1 MAEKNDNGIVKEI
14 VNEVVKEVKEV
25 NVFDDMNLNDNLLR
39 GIYSYGFENPSPI
52 QCKAIPVMNTKK
64 DLIAQAQSG
73 TGKTGAFS
81 IGILNNIDPDKKC
94 IQALVINPTHEL
106 ANQNCNV
113 MKELST
119 YMNIDVLSVVGGTNV
134 RKCQEDLNKQPHIV
148 VGTPGRILDMIQ
160 KKYLYTNDIK
170 ILIFDEADEILS
182 FGFKESVHNI
192 IQFIHKETQICL
204 FSATIPDEVLDLT
217 DKFMNN
223 PERILVNKDKLTL
236 VGILQFYINVKVNDW
251 KFETLIDIYDTINV
265 SQCIIYINSKNKLME
280 VNERL
285 KHKGFPV
292 EGIHG
297 DLSSDLRKHILE
309 DFKSGKLRILL
320 STDLLSRGIDIQ
332 QLSLVINYDLP
343 REKETYIHRIGRSG
357 RYGRKGVSINFVTD
371 RDMEYQN
378 EIKSFYDTKIE
389 EMPQNIN
396 DYLNI

>member
-1 MAEKNDNGIVKEI
+1 MKTFDELEL
-14 VNEVVKEVKEV
+14 NE
-25 NVFDDMNLNDNLLR
+25 NLLR

-52 QCKAIPVMNTKK
+52 QGKAIPVMNTKK

-81 IGILNNIDPDKKC
+81 IGLLNNIDPNVNS

-106 ANQNCNV
+106 ANQNYNV
-113 MKELST
+113 ITSLSN
-119 YMNIDVLSVVGGTNV
+119 YMNINVLSVVGGTSV
-134 RKCQEDLNKQPHIV
+134 KKCQEDINKLPHVI
-148 VGTPGRILDMIQ
+148 VGTPGRILDMIN
-160 KKYLYTNDIK
+160 KGNLITKDIK

-182 FGFKESVHNI
+182 YGFKDSIYNI
-192 IQFIHKETQICL
+192 IQFIPKETQICI
-204 FSATIPDEVLDLT
+204 FSATMPNEVLDLT
-217 DKFMNN
+217 EKFMVN
-223 PERILVNKDKLTL
+223 PERILVQKENLTL
-236 VGILQFYINVKVNDW
+236 DGIIQFYINVKHNDW

-280 VNERL
+280 ICNLL
-285 KHKGFPV
+285 KQRGFPV
-292 EGIHG
+292 DCIHG
-297 DLSSDLRKHILE
+297 DLSGDLRKSIM
-309 DFKSGKLRILL
+309 DNFKSGKLRMLL

-371 RDMEYQN
+371 RDIDYQN
-378 EIKSFYDTKIE
+378 DIQKFYDTKIE

-396 DYLNI
+396 DFLNI

>member
-1 MAEKNDNGIVKEI
+1 MAEKSL
-14 VNEVVKEVKEV
+14 NEVIKEVNEVKEV

-119 YMNIDVLSVVGGTNV
+119 YMNINVLSVVGGTNV

-378 EIKSFYDTKIE
+378 EIQSFYDTKIE

>member
-1 MAEKNDNGIVKEI
+1 MSE
-14 VNEVVKEVKEV
+14 VKEVKT
-25 NVFDDMNLNDNLLR
+25 FDDLGLDDNLLR
-39 GIYSYGFENPSPI
+39 GIYSHGFENPSPI
-52 QCKAIPVMNTKK
+52 QGKAIPFMNSKK

-81 IGILNNIDPDKKC
+81 IGILNNIDPSIQKT
-94 IQALVINPTHEL
+94 QALVINPTHEL
-106 ANQNCNV
+106 ANQNMNV
-113 MKELST
+113 IKDLSSYMKI
-119 YMNIDVLSVVGGTNV
+119 NVLSVVGGTNV
-134 RKCQEDLNKQPHIV
+134 RKCQDDLRKEPHVI

-160 KKYLYTNDIK
+160 KQFLYTKDLK
-170 ILIFDEADEILS
+170 LLIFDEADEILS
-182 FGFKESVHNI
+182 YGFKENIYNI
-192 IQFIHKETQICL
+192 IQYIPKDTQICIY
-204 FSATIPDEVLDLT
+204 SATMPPEVLDLT
-217 DKFMNN
+217 DKFMNQ
-223 PERILVNKDKLTL
+223 PERILVQKENLTL
-236 VGILQFYINVKVNDW
+236 DGIIQFYINVKVNEW

-280 VNERL
+280 INDRL
-285 KHKGFPV
+285 KEKGFPV
-292 EGIHG
+292 ECIHG
-297 DLSSDLRKHILE
+297 ELSGDLRKNIMD

-371 RDMEYQN
+371 RDMEQQN
-378 EIKSFYDTKIE
+378 EIQSYYNTKIE

>member
-1 MAEKNDNGIVKEI
+1 MSE
-14 VNEVVKEVKEV
+14 VKEVKT
-25 NVFDDMNLNDNLLR
+25 FDDLGLDDNLLR
-39 GIYSYGFENPSPI
+39 GIYSHGFENPSPI
-52 QCKAIPVMNTKK
+52 QGKAIPFMNSKK

-81 IGILNNIDPDKKC
+81 IGILNNIDSSIQKT
-94 IQALVINPTHEL
+94 QALVINPTHEL
-106 ANQNCNV
+106 ANQNLNV
-113 MKELST
+113 IKDLSSYMKI
-119 YMNIDVLSVVGGTNV
+119 NVLSVVGGTNV
-134 RKCQEDLNKQPHIV
+134 RKCQDDLRKEPHVI

-160 KKYLYTNDIK
+160 KQFLYTKDLK
-170 ILIFDEADEILS
+170 LLIFDEADEILS
-182 FGFKESVHNI
+182 YGFKENIYNI
-192 IQFIHKETQICL
+192 IQYIPKDTQICIY
-204 FSATIPDEVLDLT
+204 SATMPPEVLDLT
-217 DKFMNN
+217 DKFMNQ
-223 PERILVNKDKLTL
+223 PERILVQKENLTL
-236 VGILQFYINVKVNDW
+236 DGIIQFYINVKVNEW

-280 VNERL
+280 INDRL
-285 KHKGFPV
+285 KEKGFPV
-292 EGIHG
+292 ECIHG
-297 DLSSDLRKHILE
+297 ELSGDLRKNIMD

-371 RDMEYQN
+371 RDMDHQN
-378 EIKSFYDTKIE
+378 EIQSYYNTKIE

>member
-1 MAEKNDNGIVKEI
+1 MSE
-14 VNEVVKEVKEV
+14 VKEVKT
-25 NVFDDMNLNDNLLR
+25 FDDLGLDDNLLR
-39 GIYSYGFENPSPI
+39 GIYSHGFENPSPI
-52 QCKAIPVMNTKK
+52 QGKAIPFMNSKK

-81 IGILNNIDPDKKC
+81 IGILNNIDPSIQKT
-94 IQALVINPTHEL
+94 QALVINPTHEL
-106 ANQNCNV
+106 ANQNMNV
-113 MKELST
+113 IKDLSSYMKI
-119 YMNIDVLSVVGGTNV
+119 NVLSVVGGTNV
-134 RKCQEDLNKQPHIV
+134 RKCQDDLRKLPHVI

-160 KKYLYTNDIK
+160 KQFLYTKDLK
-170 ILIFDEADEILS
+170 LLIFDEADEILS
-182 FGFKESVHNI
+182 YGFKENIYNI
-192 IQFIHKETQICL
+192 IQYIPKDTQICIY
-204 FSATIPDEVLDLT
+204 SATMPPEVLDLT
-217 DKFMNN
+217 DKFMNQ
-223 PERILVNKDKLTL
+223 PERILVQKENLTL
-236 VGILQFYINVKVNDW
+236 DGIIQFYINVKVNEW

-280 VNERL
+280 INDRL
-285 KHKGFPV
+285 KEKGFPV
-292 EGIHG
+292 ECIHG
-297 DLSSDLRKHILE
+297 ELSGDLRKNIME

-371 RDMEYQN
+371 RDMEQQN
-378 EIKSFYDTKIE
+378 EIQSYYNTKIE